1 MDLSSPV
8 RRAAL
13 LLALEGVVVGVI
25 GVAYAVAGVVGD
37 PESVAGTVVGGVLIL
52 GWGVLL
58 ALLGRL
64 VGQVRRWARSPA
76 VVVQLLALIMG
87 VQLAQLGLWAA
98 ALPAVVLAGTVLY
111 QLATPEARI
120 AFRQAA

>member
-1 MDLSSPV
+1 MDLHSPV

-13 LLALEGVVVGVI
+13 LLGLEGVALGLLGVG
-25 GVAYAVAGVVGD
+25 YAVAGVVGE
-37 PESVAGTVVGGVLIL
+37 PASLAGTLVGAVLIV

-58 ALLGRL
+58 VLLGRL

-76 VVVQLLALIMG
+76 VVVQLLGLIIG
-87 VQLAQLGLWAA
+87 VQLAQLGLWLA
-98 ALPAVVLAGTVLY
+98 ALPTAVLAGAVLY

-120 AFRQAA
+120 AFREAV